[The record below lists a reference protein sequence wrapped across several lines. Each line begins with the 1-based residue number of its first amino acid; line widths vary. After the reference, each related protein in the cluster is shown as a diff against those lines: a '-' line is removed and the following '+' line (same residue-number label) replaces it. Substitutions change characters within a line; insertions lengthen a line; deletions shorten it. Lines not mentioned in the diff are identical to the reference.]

1 MKWMLLLLSVNA
13 FAQTPSEV
21 KGKKII
27 HEAIEALGG
36 QSFLTME
43 DRTES
48 GRAYSYY
55 RDQISGLSV
64 ATIYTR
70 YLHVPQDKSGTE
82 IAQREKQA
90 FGKNEDTSVL
100 FTEKGG
106 WQISWR
112 GAREMEAAQLERYR
126 QTTLKNVL
134 YIFRV
139 RLHEPG
145 MVFEYRGSDVVD
157 NVPVDIVDI
166 TDAEDRVVKVYFH
179 QSTHLPT
186 RQRYSRLNPE
196 TKEQDDEVT
205 IFSRYQESSGV
216 MWPHEMHRERNG
228 DKTYEI
234 FSTSVTINKDL
245 TDDIFSVPEPGA
257 TATKRKK

>member
-1 MKWMLLLLSVNA
+1 MKWMLFLVSIGVV
-13 FAQTPSEV
+13 AQTPAEV
-21 KGKKII
+21 KGKKVID
-27 HEAIEALGG
+27 EAIQALGG
-36 QSFLTME
+36 QNFLTME
-43 DRTES
+43 DRVET

-70 YLHVPQDKSGTE
+70 YINVPRDKTGVQ
-82 IAQREKQA
+82 IAQQEKQA
-90 FGKNEDTSVL
+90 FGKDEDTSVL

-112 GAREMEAAQLERYR
+112 GSQEMQTDQVERYR
-126 QTTLKNVL
+126 QTAFKNIF
-134 YIFRV
+134 YILRV
-139 RLHEPG
+139 RLNEPG
-145 MVFEYRGSDVVD
+145 MIFEYRGADVVD
-157 NVPVDIVDI
+157 NTPVDVVEI
-166 TDAEDRVVKVYFH
+166 TDAQDRVVTVDFH

-205 IFSRYQESSGV
+205 LFSRYQESGGV
-216 MWPHEMHRERNG
+216 AWPHEVRRERNG

-234 FSTSVTINKDL
+234 FSTSVAVNKDL
-245 TDDIFSVPEPGA
+245 TDDIFSLPVPGQ
-257 TATKRKK
+257 TAKKHKK